1 MGQAFLASYLIG
13 LREGLEMV
21 LVVSILVAY
30 LVKTGRRKQLLP
42 VWLGV
47 VAAVVV
53 SLTFGW
59 VLTYVS
65 STVLYGPQHEL
76 FDAITSVI
84 AVGLVTWMIFWMRRT
99 ARRLSGELRG
109 RLDGA
114 IGDGA
119 RAMGMAAVV
128 GIAFLAIAREGLE
141 TTLLFF
147 ASAQGATTSAPLVGL
162 GAGIAT
168 AVVIGV
174 LLYVGAVRI
183 NLSKFFTI
191 SGVLLIFVAAGIF
204 KYAIHD
210 FQEAGVLPGLNTLAF
225 DATGWLDPNSWY
237 GSVVSGLFNI
247 TPQPSV
253 LESIAYVAYLVPV
266 LVLFLWPAGRNPP
279 APTTPNVVV
288 NAAPAPSLAP
298 APPATPAP
306 SLAPAP

>member
-47 VAAVVV
+47 IAAVAV

-59 VLTYVS
+59 VLTYIS

-114 IGDGA
+114 AGHGA
-119 RAMGMAAVV
+119 RAMGVAAVV
-128 GIAFLAIAREGLE
+128 GIAFLAIVREGLE

-162 GAGIAT
+162 GVGVAS
-168 AVVIGV
+168 AVVLGV
-174 LLYVGAVRI
+174 LLYFGAIRI
-183 NLSKFFTI
+183 NLSTFFTV

-210 FQEAGVLPGLNTLAF
+210 FQEAGVLPGLSTHAF
-225 DATGWLDPNSWY
+225 DISGVLDPSSWY
-237 GSVVSGLFNI
+237 GAVVSGLFNI

-253 LESIAYVAYLVPV
+253 LEMVAYVVYLVPV
-266 LVLFLWPAGRNPP
+266 LVLFLWPSRAKKAAP
-279 APTTPNVVV
+279 AAAAAPEPNVVADV
-288 NAAPAPSLAP
+288 APASPEKPQHVRA
-298 APPATPAP
+298 
-306 SLAPAP
+306 

>member
-47 VAAVVV
+47 LAAVIV

-84 AVGLVTWMIFWMRRT
+84 AVGLVTWMIFWRRRT

-114 IGDGA
+114 IG
-119 RAMGMAAVV
+119 MGVGAVV
-128 GIAFLAIAREGLE
+128 GIAFLAIVREGLE
-141 TTLLFF
+141 TALLFF
-147 ASAQGATTSAPLVGL
+147 ASAQGATTAGPLVGI
-162 GAGIAT
+162 GAGLAT

-183 NLSKFFTI
+183 NLSKFFTV

-210 FQEAGVLPGLNTLAF
+210 FQEAGVLPGLSTHAY
-225 DATGWLDPNSWY
+225 DASAWLDPSSWY
-237 GSVVSGLFNI
+237 GAVVSGLFNI

-253 LESIAYVAYLVPV
+253 LESIAYVVYLVPV
-266 LVLFLWPAGRNPP
+266 LTVFLWPSRKKA
-279 APTTPNVVV
+279 
-288 NAAPAPSLAP
+288 
-298 APPATPAP
+298 PATPAAP
-306 SLAPAP
+306 NVAADVAPATSTPATPEKPQHARA

>member
-30 LVKTGRRKQLLP
+30 LVRTGRREQLLP

-47 VAAVVV
+47 AAAVVV
-53 SLTFGW
+53 SVAFGW

-76 FDAITSVI
+76 FDAIASTI
-84 AVGLVTWMIFWMRRT
+84 AVALVTWMIFWMRRT

-114 IGDGA
+114 VG
-119 RAMGMAAVV
+119 MGLGAVV
-128 GIAFLAIAREGLE
+128 GIAFLAIVREGLE

-147 ASAQGATTSAPLVGL
+147 ASAQGATTAGPLAGL
-162 GAGIAT
+162 GVGVAS
-168 AVVIGV
+168 AVVVGV
-174 LLYVGAVRI
+174 LLYAGAIRI
-183 NLSKFFTI
+183 NLSTFFTV
-191 SGVLLIFVAAGIF
+191 SGALLIVVAAGIL
-204 KYAIHD
+204 KYAVHD
-210 FQEAGVLPGLNTLAF
+210 FQEAGVLPGLSRYAF
-225 DATGWLDPNSWY
+225 DISGALDPSSWY

-253 LESIAYVAYLVPV
+253 LEMLAYVVYLVPV
-266 LVLFLWPAGRNPP
+266 LGLFLWPSRKAAP
-279 APTTPNVVV
+279 AAPNVV
-288 NAAPAPSLAP
+288 APASPEKPSHVRA
-298 APPATPAP
+298 
-306 SLAPAP
+306 

>member
-47 VAAVVV
+47 LAAVIV

-76 FDAITSVI
+76 FDAITSTV
-84 AVGLVTWMIFWMRRT
+84 AVALVTWMIFWMRRT

-114 IGDGA
+114 IG
-119 RAMGMAAVV
+119 MGVGAVV
-128 GIAFLAIAREGLE
+128 GIAFLAIVREGLE

-147 ASAQGATTSAPLVGL
+147 ASAQGATTAAPLVGI
-162 GAGIAT
+162 GAGLAT
-168 AVVIGV
+168 SVVIGV

-183 NLSKFFTI
+183 NLSKFFTV

-210 FQEAGVLPGLNTLAF
+210 FQEAGVLPGLSTHAY
-225 DATGWLDPNSWY
+225 DASAWLDPSSWY
-237 GSVVSGLFNI
+237 GAVVSGLFNI

-253 LESIAYVAYLVPV
+253 LESIAYVVYLVPV
-266 LVLFLWPAGRNPP
+266 LTVFLWPSRKKAP
-279 APTTPNVVV
+279 AAP
-288 NAAPAPSLAP
+288 AAPAPNVVADVP
-298 APPATPAP
+298 AATTTTPATPEKPQHAR
-306 SLAPAP
+306 A

>member
-47 VAAVVV
+47 AAAVAL

-76 FDAITSVI
+76 FDAITSVV
-84 AVGLVTWMIFWMRRT
+84 AVALVTWMIFWMRRT

-109 RLDGA
+109 HLDSA
-114 IGDGA
+114 IG
-119 RAMGMAAVV
+119 MGVGAVV
-128 GIAFLAIAREGLE
+128 GIAFLAIVREGLE

-147 ASAQGATTSAPLVGL
+147 ASAQGATTSAPLVGIAC
-162 GAGIAT
+162 GVAT
-168 AVVIGV
+168 AVVIGF
-174 LLYVGAVRI
+174 LLYVGAVKI

-204 KYAIHD
+204 KYGIHD
-210 FQEAGVLPGLNTLAF
+210 FQEAGVLPVLSTPAF
-225 DATGWLDPNSWY
+225 DISGWLDPNAWY
-237 GSVVSGLFNI
+237 GAVVAGLFNI

-253 LESIAYVAYLVPV
+253 LEMVAYVVYLVPI
-266 LVLFLWPAGRNPP
+266 LVVFLWPARKRPTAP
-279 APTTPNVVV
+279 APAPAPNVVADV
-288 NAAPAPSLAP
+288 PAAAPAPAKSEDSQHVRA
-298 APPATPAP
+298 
-306 SLAPAP
+306 

>member
-30 LVKTGRRKQLLP
+30 LVKTGRRRQLLP

-47 VAAVVV
+47 VAAVAV

-59 VLTYVS
+59 LLTYVS

-114 IGDGA
+114 IG
-119 RAMGMAAVV
+119 MGVGAVV
-128 GIAFLAIAREGLE
+128 GIAFLAVVREGLE

-147 ASAQGATTSAPLVGL
+147 ASAQGATSAAPLLGL
-162 GAGIAT
+162 GGGLAT
-168 AVVIGV
+168 AVVLGIA
-174 LLYVGAVRI
+174 LYAGAIRI
-183 NLSKFFTI
+183 NLSKFFMV
-191 SGVLLIFVAAGIF
+191 SGALLVLVAAG
-204 KYAIHD
+204 
-210 FQEAGVLPGLNTLAF
+210 
-225 DATGWLDPNSWY
+225 
-237 GSVVSGLFNI
+237 
-247 TPQPSV
+247 
-253 LESIAYVAYLVPV
+253 
-266 LVLFLWPAGRNPP
+266 
-279 APTTPNVVV
+279 
-288 NAAPAPSLAP
+288 
-298 APPATPAP
+298 
-306 SLAPAP
+306 

>member
-21 LVVSILVAY
+21 LVVSVLVAY
-30 LVKTGRRKQLLP
+30 LVKTGRRRQLLP
-42 VWLGV
+42 VWIG
-47 VAAVVV
+47 VAAAAVL

-76 FDAITSVI
+76 FDAITSVV

-114 IGDGA
+114 IG
-119 RAMGMAAVV
+119 MGVGAVV

-147 ASAQGATTSAPLVGL
+147 ASAQGATTSAPLVGI
-162 GAGIAT
+162 GAGLAT
-168 AVVIGV
+168 SVVLGV
-174 LLYVGAVRI
+174 LIYAGAIRI

-204 KYAIHD
+204 KYGIHD
-210 FQEAGVLPGLNTLAF
+210 FQEAGVLAGSNTHAF
-225 DATGWLDPNSWY
+225 DISGVLDPSSWY
-237 GSVVSGLFNI
+237 GAVVSGLFNI

-253 LESIAYVAYLVPV
+253 LEMVAYVVYLLPV
-266 LVLFLWPAGRNPP
+266 LALFLWPSFLWPSRTRKTAGP
-279 APTTPNVVV
+279 A
-288 NAAPAPSLAP
+288 A
-298 APPATPAP
+298 PATPAP
-306 SLAPAP
+306 NVVADIPHVTPEKPSHARA

>member
-47 VAAVVV
+47 LAAVVV

-59 VLTYVS
+59 GLTYVS

-84 AVGLVTWMIFWMRRT
+84 AVALVTWMIFWMRRT

-114 IGDGA
+114 VG
-119 RAMGMAAVV
+119 MGVGAVV
-128 GIAFLAIAREGLE
+128 GIAFLAIVREGLE

-162 GAGIAT
+162 GAGVAT
-168 AVVIGV
+168 AVVIGA
-174 LLYVGAVRI
+174 LLYFGAIRI
-183 NLSKFFTI
+183 TLSKFFTI
-191 SGVLLIFVAAGIF
+191 SDVLLIFVAAGIF

-225 DATGWLDPNSWY
+225 DATGWLDPNS
-237 GSVVSGLFNI
+237 LDRN
-247 TPQPSV
+247 
-253 LESIAYVAYLVPV
+253 LVPG
-266 LVLFLWPAGRNPP
+266 P
-279 APTTPNVVV
+279 
-288 NAAPAPSLAP
+288 
-298 APPATPAP
+298 
-306 SLAPAP
+306 

>member
-42 VWLGV
+42 VWAGV
-47 VAAVVV
+47 AAAVVL
-53 SLTFGW
+53 SLGFGW
-59 VLTYVS
+59 LLTYVS

-76 FDAITSVI
+76 FDAITSVV

-99 ARRLSGELRG
+99 ARKLSGELRG

-114 IGDGA
+114 VGLGV
-119 RAMGMAAVV
+119 GAVV
-128 GIAFLAIAREGLE
+128 GIAFLAIVREGLE

-147 ASAQGATTSAPLVGL
+147 ASAQGATTSAPVLGLAVGV
-162 GAGIAT
+162 AT

-174 LLYVGAVRI
+174 LLYFGAVRI
-183 NLSKFFTI
+183 NLSKFFTV

-204 KYAIHD
+204 KYGIHD
-210 FQEAGVLPGLNTLAF
+210 FQEAGVLPGLGTLAF
-225 DATGWLDPNSWY
+225 DASGWLDPGSWY
-237 GSVVSGLFNI
+237 GAVVAGLFNI

-253 LESIAYVAYLVPV
+253 LEMVAYGVYLVPV
-266 LVLFLWPAGRNPP
+266 LTVFLWPARAKKSTTP
-279 APTTPNVVV
+279 APNVV
-288 NAAPAPSLAP
+288 AAPPAADASTAGSSPAPSTSSETTQHVRA
-298 APPATPAP
+298 
-306 SLAPAP
+306 